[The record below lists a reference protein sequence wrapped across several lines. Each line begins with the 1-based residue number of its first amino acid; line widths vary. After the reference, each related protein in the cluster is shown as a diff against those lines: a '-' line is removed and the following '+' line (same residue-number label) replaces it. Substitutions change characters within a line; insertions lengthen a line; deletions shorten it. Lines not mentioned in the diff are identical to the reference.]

1 MIDEVSALLED
12 LLKELRVIANKIKYE
27 SCKINFDY

>member
-12 LLKELRVIANKIKYE
+12 LLTDLRVIINKLKFE
-27 SCKINFDY
+27 NGKFF

>member
-12 LLKELRVIANKIKYE
+12 LLTDLRVINKLKFE
-27 SCKINFDY
+27 NGKFF